1 LALIKGDVPRA
12 LELSQQALAQLAEA
26 DVTLRGIIAENLAP
40 IYWLK
45 GEPERAHQLLAQF
58 DAFTPNSHAL
68 VTELVLSGTAELKW
82 FQGQYRQAF
91 VLYQRF
97 LQEAVALQDLGA
109 LIPMMGTAHTVLGYI
124 LYEWNE
130 LAEAEAHLRQGIEL
144 GNQGMAWRVLV
155 IGYTGLGRVFLAQKK
170 WGEAAE
176 IYQQADQLAQDLGS
190 DLVLALVTPL
200 QVDLWLA
207 QGDLAAVKR
216 WLLTNGL
223 KPDDEF
229 ESYKVIIYI
238 FLARA
243 LLACGQREA
252 ADALLLR
259 LLRVTEA
266 AQQLEWHAQVLV
278 LQALTFQAQN
288 KREPALAAL
297 KRALA
302 LGEPEG
308 YIRTFVNEG
317 PPMAALLLKLREAR
331 QREHG
336 DDPPSLNYLN
346 TLLAALG
353 AAERVAD
360 PKSALREARQ
370 PTLAEPLTE
379 RELEVLHLLTTGLS
393 THDIATKLII
403 TPTTLKTHLR
413 NIYAKLE
420 VNSRAEA
427 MVKAKAL
434 NLFE

>member
-1 LALIKGDVPRA
+1 
-12 LELSQQALAQLAEA
+12 
-26 DVTLRGIIAENLAP
+26 
-40 IYWLK
+40 
-45 GEPERAHQLLAQF
+45 
-58 DAFTPNSHAL
+58 
-68 VTELVLSGTAELKW
+68 
-82 FQGQYRQAF
+82 
-91 VLYQRF
+91 
-97 LQEAVALQDLGA
+97 
-109 LIPMMGTAHTVLGYI
+109 
-124 LYEWNE
+124 
-130 LAEAEAHLRQGIEL
+130 
-144 GNQGMAWRVLV
+144 
-155 IGYTGLGRVFLAQKK
+155 
-170 WGEAAE
+170 
-176 IYQQADQLAQDLGS
+176 
-190 DLVLALVTPL
+190 
-200 QVDLWLA
+200 
-207 QGDLAAVKR
+207 
-216 WLLTNGL
+216 LTNGL

-229 ESYKVIIYI
+229 EGYKVIIYI

-243 LLACGQREA
+243 LLACGQQEA

-266 AQQLEWHAQVLV
+266 AQQLYWLAQVLV
-278 LQALTFQAQN
+278 LQALSFQAQN
-288 KREPALAAL
+288 KPEPALAAL

-336 DDPPSLNYLN
+336 DDLPSLNYLN

-360 PKSALREARQ
+360 QKSALREARQ

-379 RELEVLHLLTTGLS
+379 RELEVLQLLTTGLS